1 MRNGHERGVAGRGLL
16 IVAACLIGCC
26 ATPRVCRADS
36 VEQRLE
42 KVAADLNKNMPRQM
56 DAVTRI
62 DRVEAGPGRSL
73 SYKYTISKTLTD
85 AEKAQLK
92 QHVTRQA
99 LDNAQ
104 MQPLFDAG
112 VTFWY
117 KYYDS
122 AGTSMLE
129 FSVSKPGTPA
139 SSAAQSPEKAAH
151 DAAYKLGFWARV
163 LLVGLLVGVLCGS
176 IPLYL
181 GIRRGRP
188 ILGIA
193 GMASCP
199 VAGVISGLLLGAP
212 VVVASIALTL
222 VVFIVL
228 ILFLPP
234 PVPKRTVMKAE
245 LVE

>member
-1 MRNGHERGVAGRGLL
+1 M
-16 IVAACLIGCC
+16 VAACLIGCC
-26 ATPRVCRADS
+26 ATPRVCRADT

-42 KVAADLNKNMPRQM
+42 KVAADLNKNIPRQM

-85 AEKAQLK
+85 AQKTQLK
-92 QHVTRQA
+92 QTVTRQA
-99 LDNAQ
+99 LNNAQ

-112 VTFWY
+112 VTFCY

-122 AGTSMLE
+122 TGKSMLE

-151 DAAYKLGFWARV
+151 NAAYRIGSA
-163 LLVGLLVGVLCGS
+163 VGALIGGLIVGVLCGLV
-176 IPLYL
+176 PLFV
-181 GIRRGRP
+181 GIRRGRT
-188 ILGIA
+188 ILGGA
-193 GMASCP
+193 GAVSCAA
-199 VAGVISGLLLGAP
+199 AGLALGLLLAVP
-212 VVVASIALTL
+212 VVVPVA
-222 VVFIVL
+222 VVFVVV
-228 ILFLPP
+228 ILALPR
-234 PVPKRTVMKAE
+234 VPKKAVVTAR